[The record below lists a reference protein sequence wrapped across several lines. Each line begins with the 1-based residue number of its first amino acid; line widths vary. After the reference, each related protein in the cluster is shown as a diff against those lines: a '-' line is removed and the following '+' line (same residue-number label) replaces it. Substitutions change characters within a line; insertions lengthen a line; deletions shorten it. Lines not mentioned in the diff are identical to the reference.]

1 MTNIFLPETRHIVLD
16 IETLDI
22 LPTAAVIGI
31 GARIVEIDSRGVASL
46 CEEAI
51 LDLAGI
57 EADED
62 TEDFYTV
69 GHSTMEF
76 WHKQSPALKDKY
88 LPYYPTLSPL
98 LAAKTLLEFCVEQRG
113 CSFWSHHDAFDFGI
127 LNHMFKVEGISTP
140 WKYNQ
145 VFDAATLTQAHGIP
159 KSYNPNP
166 HDAVADA
173 TNVANSLITFV
184 NSYL

>member
-22 LPTAAVIGI
+22 LPTAAVLGI
-31 GARIVEIDSRGVASL
+31 GARVIEIDSRGVASL
-46 CEEAI
+46 CEDAI

-57 EADED
+57 EAEEA

-76 WHKQSPALKDKY
+76 WQNQSPALIDKY

-98 LAAKTLLEFCVEQRG
+98 IAAETLLAFCVEQRG
-113 CSFWSHHDAFDFGI
+113 LSFWSYHDAFDFGI
-127 LNHMFKVEGISTP
+127 LNHMFAVEEISVP

-145 VFDAATLTQAHGIP
+145 VFDAATLAQAHGIP
-159 KSYNPNP
+159 TAYNPNP
-166 HDAVADA
+166 HDAVSDA
-173 TNVANSLITFV
+173 TNVANCLITFV